1 MSKFP
6 HKILVN
12 FTVLFK
18 IVFLFTYVKLCFNF
32 KGNCLDSYA
41 RRFLWDVGLDYMHG
55 TGHGIG
61 SYLNVHEGPM
71 GISWREIPNDPGLQ
85 PGMFLSNG
93 NFFV

>member
-1 MSKFP
+1 MF
-6 HKILVN
+6 I
-12 FTVLFK
+12 
-18 IVFLFTYVKLCFNF
+18 LCFNF

-93 NFFV
+93 NFLCKICYVPS